1 MALDGASLNRFLPV
15 VIDYDKNIE
24 EKLTNNSDLLPLF
37 WNIREIINKNDIRHV
52 ISTRNIINA
61 VDLLKSNAFNIYD
74 IFDMTIIQGLDK
86 FSLAT
91 VSRELKSNL
100 RYSDEFLNYLDSKY
114 EVSKNAYKESTEE
127 DYSYK
132 REYYGG
138 F

>member
-1 MALDGASLNRFLPV
+1 
-15 VIDYDKNIE
+15 
-24 EKLTNNSDLLPLF
+24 
-37 WNIREIINKNDIRHV
+37 
-52 ISTRNIINA
+52 
-61 VDLLKSNAFNIYD
+61 
-74 IFDMTIIQGLDK
+74 MTIIQGLDK